1 MLYGD
6 GSSRPGR
13 ERESDADPK
22 TVVVIP
28 AHNEQRFIGSVVLQ
42 ARKYVDAVVVVDD
55 GSIDATADIAEAAG
69 AIVVRHPRNL
79 GKGAALNTG
88 FHEARKIGAE
98 AVVVMDGD
106 GQHQAEEIPT
116 VARPVLEGK
125 ADMVVG
131 SRFLRIEGHVPYVR
145 GLGLRAITTLSNL
158 GSGLPLS
165 DSQTGF
171 RAFSKEALQGI
182 SFRAG
187 GFSVESEMQFL
198 ARQLRL
204 RTIEV
209 PVSCS
214 YRDTPKRSMVS
225 QGLEV
230 LNGILRLVGQHRPLL
245 FFGVPGATGLLIG
258 LLWGGRVVDIYRRTQ
273 HLAVGYTL
281 IAVLLCIVGSISLST
296 GIILHSLRGLLLDL
310 VAPKER

>member
-1 MLYGD
+1 MFQND
-6 GSSRPGR
+6 GSSRPGK
-13 ERESDADPK
+13 ERGSEANPRI
-22 TVVVIP
+22 VVVIP

-55 GSIDATADIAEAAG
+55 GSIDATADIAETAG
-69 AIVVRHPRNL
+69 AIVVRHLRNL

-98 AVVVMDGD
+98 VVVVMDGD

-116 VARPVLEGK
+116 VAGPVLEGK

-131 SRFLRIEGHVPYVR
+131 SRFLRTQGRLPYVR
-145 GLGLRAITTLSNL
+145 ALGLRAITALSNL

-171 RAFSKEALQGI
+171 RAFSQRALQGI

-204 RTIEV
+204 RTVEV

-273 HLAVGYTL
+273 QLAVGYTL

-310 VAPKER
+310 VAPKKR